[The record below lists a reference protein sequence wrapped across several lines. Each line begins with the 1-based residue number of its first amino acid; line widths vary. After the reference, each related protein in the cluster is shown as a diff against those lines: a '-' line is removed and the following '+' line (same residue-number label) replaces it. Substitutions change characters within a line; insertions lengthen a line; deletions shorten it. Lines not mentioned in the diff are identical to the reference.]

1 MQLCGTRT
9 VYSSEHMTSSLIF
22 NWLFITQYEDLCVFL
37 CGPLFVFVRL
47 FVFTFDHCTNI
58 TKAFTIFWLIKCSV
72 KKNLSNAFMNM
83 RDSLCFKSRCQP
95 SRMNIIEVQYI
106 KNNIASFLVI
116 IYSWIDKIRPIEF
129 SPRTKVFFIGC
140 FWCK

>member
-9 VYSSEHMTSSLIF
+9 AYSSEHMTSSLVF
-22 NWLFITQYEDLCVFL
+22 NWLLITQYEDLCVFL

-58 TKAFTIFWLIKCSV
+58 TKAFTIFWLIKCNV

-83 RDSLCFKSRCQP
+83 RDSICFKGRCQP
-95 SRMNIIEVQYI
+95 SRMDIIEVQYN
-106 KNNIASFLVI
+106 KNNIASFHV